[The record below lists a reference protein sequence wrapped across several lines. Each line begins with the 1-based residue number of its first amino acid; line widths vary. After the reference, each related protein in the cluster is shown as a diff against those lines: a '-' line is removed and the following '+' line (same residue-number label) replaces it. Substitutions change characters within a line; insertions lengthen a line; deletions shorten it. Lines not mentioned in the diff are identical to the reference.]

1 MLPLATPTAHTAFAG
16 LISVVAPLY
25 NEVDTVAQLVR
36 RVGAV
41 MQEHGYDYELIL
53 VNDGSTDSS
62 WQLLRELAAHDRHL
76 VAIDL
81 AGNYGQTLSLRA
93 GFAQARGE
101 VIIAMDGD
109 LQHDPAYIPQFISLI
124 NEGYDMVG
132 GAKAKRPEGRLA
144 TALATTA
151 HGIIRRLSGVQL
163 RYFGATY
170 KAYRSYLVKNVE
182 LLGDAHRFLGA
193 LVARKN
199 LRYCEFPIEIHERQ
213 FGQSN
218 YKISKLFYVIL
229 DLFILR
235 FFIVHGRKPFRLFG
249 LAGLLSLL
257 TGGVLAGQFL
267 IRSIFFGLN
276 IEARYP
282 LEFIFSLFLLMAGI
296 FLLCFGVLAEI
307 GMYNY
312 YSRRTRQPYVVR
324 HVAALA
330 LSNKR
335 NSSNESNDQ

>member
-1 MLPLATPTAHTAFAG
+1 MPSLATPTTNTAFTG

-25 NEVDTVAQLVR
+25 NEVANVGQLVS
-36 RVGAV
+36 RVAAV
-41 MQEHGYDYELIL
+41 MNQHGYDYELIL
-53 VNDGSTDSS
+53 VNDGSRDQS
-62 WQLLRELAAHDRHL
+62 WQLMQELAAHDRHL

-93 GFAQARGE
+93 GFERARGE

-132 GAKAKRPEGRLA
+132 GAKAKRPEGRVA

-182 LLGDAHRFLGA
+182 MLGDAHRFLGA
-193 LVARKN
+193 LVARKG

-257 TGGVLAGQFL
+257 LGGGLAGQFL
-267 IRSIFFGLN
+267 VRSIFFKLN
-276 IEARYP
+276 IFGTYP
-282 LEFIFSLFLLMAGI
+282 LEFIFSLFLLLGGI

-307 GMYNY
+307 GMYIY
-312 YSRRTRQPYVVR
+312 YSRQTRTPYVVR
-324 HVAALA
+324 QVA
-330 LSNKR
+330 SSF
-335 NSSNESNDQ
+335 NS

>member
-1 MLPLATPTAHTAFAG
+1 MRPLATPTANTTFTG

-36 RVGAV
+36 RVAAV
-41 MQEHGYDYELIL
+41 MQAHGYDYELIL

-124 NEGYDMVG
+124 NEGSDRVG
-132 GAKAKRPEGRLA
+132 GAKAKRPEGPIA

-170 KAYRSYLVKNVE
+170 KAYRSFLVKNVE
-182 LLGDAHRFLGA
+182 MLGDAHRFLGA

-267 IRSIFFGLN
+267 VRSVFFGLN

-324 HVAALA
+324 HVAEGRI
-330 LSNKR
+330 S
-335 NSSNESNDQ
+335 

>member
-1 MLPLATPTAHTAFAG
+1 MPDLPPLAIPTTNTTYSG

-25 NEVDTVAQLVR
+25 NEADTVAQLVA
-36 RVGAV
+36 RVAAV
-41 MQEHGYDYELIL
+41 MQQHHYRYELLL
-53 VNDGSTDSS
+53 VNDGSRDAS
-62 WQLLRELAAHDRHL
+62 WNIMQELARHEPNL
-76 VAIDL
+76 VVIDL
-81 AGNYGQTLSLRA
+81 AGNYGQTIGLRA
-93 GFAQARGE
+93 GFAQAKGD

-124 NEGYDMVG
+124 NAGYDMVG
-132 GAKAKRPEGRLA
+132 GAKAKRPEGAIA

-182 LLGDAHRFLGA
+182 MLGDAHRFLGA
-193 LVARKN
+193 LVARKG

-257 TGGVLAGQFL
+257 VGGVLAGQFL
-267 IRSIFFGLN
+267 VRSLFFGLN

-282 LEFIFSLFLLMAGI
+282 LEFIFSLFLIMAGI

-312 YSRRTRQPYVVR
+312 YSRPSRKPYVVR
-324 HVAALA
+324 QMAVSAAREPVA
-330 LSNKR
+330 
-335 NSSNESNDQ
+335 

>member
-1 MLPLATPTAHTAFAG
+1 MMPPLATPTAHTAFTG
-16 LISVVAPLY
+16 LISVIAPLY
-25 NEVDTVAQLVR
+25 NEADTVALLVA
-36 RVGAV
+36 RVAEV
-41 MQEHGYDYELIL
+41 MTAHGYDYELIL
-53 VNDGSTDSS
+53 VNDGSADRS
-62 WQLLRELAAHDRHL
+62 WDIMRGLAAANPQV

-81 AGNYGQTLSLRA
+81 AGNYGQTISLRA

-124 NEGYDMVG
+124 NEGYDLVG
-132 GAKAKRPEGRLA
+132 GAKAKRPEGAVA
-144 TALATTA
+144 TALATAA

-170 KAYRSYLVKNVE
+170 KAYRSYLVQNVE
-182 LLGDAHRFLGA
+182 MLGDAHRFLGA
-193 LVARKN
+193 LVARKG

-257 TGGVLAGQFL
+257 VGGALAGQFL
-267 IRSIFFGLN
+267 VRSVFFRLN
-276 IEARYP
+276 IFGTYP
-282 LEFIFSLFLLMAGI
+282 LEFIFSLFLIMAGI

-307 GMYNY
+307 GMHNY
-312 YSRRTRQPYVVR
+312 YSRPSRPPYVVR
-324 HVAALA
+324 QRVGGAPTAT
-330 LSNKR
+330 
-335 NSSNESNDQ
+335 

>member
-1 MLPLATPTAHTAFAG
+1 MIPLATPTANTAFAG
-16 LISVVAPLY
+16 LISVVAPVY

-36 RVGAV
+36 RVAAV
-41 MQEHGYDYELIL
+41 MQAHDYDYELIL

-132 GAKAKRPEGRLA
+132 GAKAKRPEGPIA

-163 RYFGATY
+163 HYFGATY

-249 LAGLLSLL
+249 LAGLLCLL

-267 IRSIFFGLN
+267 IRSVFFGLN

-324 HVAALA
+324 HVAGAA
-330 LSNKR
+330 
-335 NSSNESNDQ
+335 

>member
-1 MLPLATPTAHTAFAG
+1 MPPLATPTAHTAFTG

-25 NEVDTVAQLVR
+25 NEADTVALLVA
-36 RVGAV
+36 RVAEV
-41 MQEHGYDYELIL
+41 MTAHAYDYELIL
-53 VNDGSTDSS
+53 VNDGSADRS
-62 WQLLRELAAHDRHL
+62 WEIMRGLAAANPRV

-81 AGNYGQTLSLRA
+81 AGNYGQTISLRA

-109 LQHDPAYIPQFISLI
+109 LQHDPAYIPQFMSLI
-124 NEGYDMVG
+124 NEGYDLVG
-132 GAKAKRPEGRLA
+132 GAKAKRPEGAVA
-144 TALATTA
+144 TALATAA
-151 HGIIRRLSGVQL
+151 HGIIRQLSGVQL

-170 KAYRSYLVKNVE
+170 KAYRRYLVQHVE
-182 LLGDAHRFLGA
+182 MLGDAHRFLGA
-193 LVARKN
+193 LVARKG

-249 LAGLLSLL
+249 VAGLLSLL
-257 TGGVLAGQFL
+257 VGGALAGQFL
-267 IRSIFFGLN
+267 VRSVFFKLN
-276 IEARYP
+276 IFGTYP
-282 LEFIFSLFLLMAGI
+282 LEFIFSLFLIMAGI

-312 YSRRTRQPYVVR
+312 YSRPSRPPYVVR
-324 HVAALA
+324 QTLSAANA
-330 LSNKR
+330 N
-335 NSSNESNDQ
+335 

>member
-1 MLPLATPTAHTAFAG
+1 MMPPLATPTAHTAFTG

-25 NEVDTVAQLVR
+25 NEADTAALLVA
-36 RVGAV
+36 RVAEV
-41 MQEHGYDYELIL
+41 MTAHGYDYELIL
-53 VNDGSTDSS
+53 VNDGSADRS
-62 WQLLRELAAHDRHL
+62 WDIMRGLAAANPRV

-81 AGNYGQTLSLRA
+81 AGNYGQTISLRA

-109 LQHDPAYIPQFISLI
+109 LQHDPAYIPQFMSLI
-124 NEGYDMVG
+124 NEGYDLVG
-132 GAKAKRPEGRLA
+132 GAKAKRPEGAIA
-144 TALATTA
+144 TALATAA

-170 KAYRSYLVKNVE
+170 KAYRSYLVQNVE
-182 LLGDAHRFLGA
+182 MLGDAHRFLGA
-193 LVARKN
+193 LVARKG

-249 LAGLLSLL
+249 VAGLLSLL
-257 TGGVLAGQFL
+257 VGGALAGQFL
-267 IRSIFFGLN
+267 VRSVFFKLN
-276 IEARYP
+276 IFGTYP
-282 LEFIFSLFLLMAGI
+282 LEFIFSLFLIMAGI

-312 YSRRTRQPYVVR
+312 YSRPSRPPYVVR
-324 HVAALA
+324 QMA
-330 LSNKR
+330 
-335 NSSNESNDQ
+335 SSFNI

>member
-1 MLPLATPTAHTAFAG
+1 MFPLATPTANTAFAG

-25 NEVDTVAQLVR
+25 NEAETVAELVR
-36 RVGAV
+36 RVAAV
-41 MQEHGYDYELIL
+41 MHAHGYHYELIL
-53 VNDGSTDSS
+53 VNDGSADRS
-62 WQLLRELAAHDRHL
+62 WSIMQELAAHDSTL

-81 AGNYGQTLSLRA
+81 AGNYGQTISLRA

-109 LQHDPAYIPQFISLI
+109 LQHDPAYIPQFMSLL

-132 GAKAKRPEGRLA
+132 GAKAKRPEGAIA

-151 HGIIRRLSGVQL
+151 HGIIRHLSGVQL

-170 KAYRSYLVKNVE
+170 KAFRSYLVKNVE
-182 LLGDAHRFLGA
+182 MLGDAHRFLGA
-193 LVARKN
+193 LVARKG

-249 LAGLLSLL
+249 LAGLLCLL
-257 TGGVLAGQFL
+257 VGGTIAGQFL
-267 IRSIFFGLN
+267 VRSVFFGLN
-276 IEARYP
+276 IEAKYP
-282 LEFIFSLFLLMAGI
+282 LEFIFSLFLLMAGL

-307 GMYNY
+307 GMYIY
-312 YSRRTRQPYVVR
+312 YSRPTRQPYVVR
-324 HVAALA
+324 QVATAVREPVA
-330 LSNKR
+330 
-335 NSSNESNDQ
+335 

>member
-1 MLPLATPTAHTAFAG
+1 MSMPSLATPTANTAFAG
-16 LISVVAPLY
+16 LISIVAPLY
-25 NEVDTVAQLVR
+25 NEVANVAQLVS
-36 RVGAV
+36 RVSAV
-41 MQEHGYDYELIL
+41 MAQHGYDYELIL
-53 VNDGSTDSS
+53 VNDGSRDQS
-62 WQLLRELAAHDRHL
+62 WALMQELAAHDRHL

-93 GFAQARGE
+93 GFERARGE

-132 GAKAKRPEGRLA
+132 GAKAKRPEGPVA

-193 LVARKN
+193 LVARKG

-257 TGGVLAGQFL
+257 LGGGLAGQFL
-267 IRSIFFGLN
+267 VRSIFFGLN
-276 IEARYP
+276 IFDTYP
-282 LEFIFSLFLLMAGI
+282 LEFIFSLFMLLGGI

-307 GMYNY
+307 GMYIY
-312 YSRRTRQPYVVR
+312 YSRHTRTPYVVR
-324 HVAALA
+324 QVA
-330 LSNKR
+330 
-335 NSSNESNDQ
+335 ESPRAKA

>member
-1 MLPLATPTAHTAFAG
+1 MPPLATPTANTAFSG

-25 NEVDTVAQLVR
+25 NEMDTVAQLVS
-36 RVGAV
+36 RVAAV
-41 MQEHGYDYELIL
+41 MQQHRYDYELIL
-53 VNDGSTDSS
+53 VNDGSTDRS
-62 WQLLRELAAHDRHL
+62 WSIMQELAAHDPHL

-132 GAKAKRPEGRLA
+132 GAKAKRPEGAIA

-170 KAYRSYLVKNVE
+170 KAYRSYLVHNVE
-182 LLGDAHRFLGA
+182 MLGDAHRFLGA
-193 LVARKN
+193 LVARKG

-218 YKISKLFYVIL
+218 YKLSKLFYVIL

-257 TGGVLAGQFL
+257 VGGVIAGQFL
-267 IRSIFFGLN
+267 VRSLFFGLN
-276 IEARYP
+276 IEATYP

-312 YSRRTRQPYVVR
+312 YSRPSRKPYIVRQMAASAVR
-324 HVAALA
+324 EKVA
-330 LSNKR
+330 
-335 NSSNESNDQ
+335 

>member
-1 MLPLATPTAHTAFAG
+1 MMPPLATPTAHTAFTG

-25 NEVDTVAQLVR
+25 NEADTAALLVA
-36 RVGAV
+36 RVAEV
-41 MQEHGYDYELIL
+41 MTAHGYDYELIL
-53 VNDGSTDSS
+53 VNDGSADRS
-62 WQLLRELAAHDRHL
+62 WDIMRGLAAANLRV

-81 AGNYGQTLSLRA
+81 AGNYGQTISLRA

-109 LQHDPAYIPQFISLI
+109 LQHDPAYIPQFMSLI
-124 NEGYDMVG
+124 NEGYDLVG
-132 GAKAKRPEGRLA
+132 GAKAKRPEGAIA
-144 TALATTA
+144 TALATAA

-170 KAYRSYLVKNVE
+170 KAYRSYLVQNVE
-182 LLGDAHRFLGA
+182 MLGDAHRFLGA
-193 LVARKN
+193 LVARKG

-249 LAGLLSLL
+249 VAGLLSLL
-257 TGGVLAGQFL
+257 VGGALAGQFL
-267 IRSIFFGLN
+267 VRSVFFKLN
-276 IEARYP
+276 IFGTYP
-282 LEFIFSLFLLMAGI
+282 LEFIFSLFLIMAGI

-312 YSRRTRQPYVVR
+312 YSRPSRPPYVVR
-324 HVAALA
+324 QMA
-330 LSNKR
+330 
-335 NSSNESNDQ
+335 SSFNI

>member
-1 MLPLATPTAHTAFAG
+1 MQPLATPTANTAFAG

-25 NEVDTVAQLVR
+25 NEADTVALLVA
-36 RVGAV
+36 RVTEV
-41 MQEHGYDYELIL
+41 MQTHGYDYELIL
-53 VNDGSTDSS
+53 VNDGSADQS
-62 WQLLRELAAHDRHL
+62 WRIMQELAAQHPQV
-76 VAIDL
+76 VALDL

-101 VIIAMDGD
+101 VIIALDGD

-124 NEGYDMVG
+124 NEGYDLVG
-132 GAKAKRPEGRLA
+132 GAKAKRPEGPIA

-151 HGIIRRLSGVQL
+151 HGIIRRLSGVRL

-182 LLGDAHRFLGA
+182 MLGDAHRFLGA
-193 LVARKN
+193 LVARKG

-257 TGGVLAGQFL
+257 VGGVLAGQYL
-267 IRSIFFGLN
+267 VRSVFFHLN
-276 IEARYP
+276 IFATYP

-312 YSRRTRQPYVVR
+312 YSRSSRPPYIIRQMTAARVV
-324 HVAALA
+324 
-330 LSNKR
+330 S
-335 NSSNESNDQ
+335 

>member
-1 MLPLATPTAHTAFAG
+1 MPPLVTPTANTAFAG

-25 NEVDTVAQLVR
+25 NEVDTVAQLVS
-36 RVGAV
+36 RVAAV
-41 MQEHGYDYELIL
+41 MQQHGYDYELIL
-53 VNDGSTDSS
+53 VNDGSTDRS
-62 WQLLRELAAHDRHL
+62 WQMMRELAAHDRHL

-132 GAKAKRPEGRLA
+132 GAKAKRPEGPIA

-170 KAYRSYLVKNVE
+170 KAYRGYLVKNVE
-182 LLGDAHRFLGA
+182 MLGDAHRFLGA

-218 YKISKLFYVIL
+218 YRISKLFYVIL

-235 FFIVHGRKPFRLFG
+235 FFIVHSRKPFRLFG
-249 LAGLLSLL
+249 LSGLLSLL
-257 TGGVLAGQFL
+257 VGGVLAGQFL

-282 LEFIFSLFLLMAGI
+282 LEFIFSLFLIMAGI

-312 YSRRTRQPYVVR
+312 YSRRSRKPYVVR
-324 HVAALA
+324 HVAG
-330 LSNKR
+330 
-335 NSSNESNDQ
+335 NDLGSGLKN

>member
-1 MLPLATPTAHTAFAG
+1 
-16 LISVVAPLY
+16 
-25 NEVDTVAQLVR
+25 
-36 RVGAV
+36 
-41 MQEHGYDYELIL
+41 MQ
-53 VNDGSTDSS
+53 
-62 WQLLRELAAHDRHL
+62 ELAAHDRHL

-132 GAKAKRPEGRLA
+132 GAKAKRPEGPVA

-170 KAYRSYLVKNVE
+170 KAFRSYLVKNVE
-182 LLGDAHRFLGA
+182 MLGDAHRFLGA
-193 LVARKN
+193 LVARKG

-257 TGGVLAGQFL
+257 LGGLLAGQFL
-267 IRSIFFGLN
+267 VRSVFFGLN
-276 IEARYP
+276 IFDTYP
-282 LEFIFSLFLLMAGI
+282 LEFIFSLIVLLGGI

-307 GMYNY
+307 GMYIY
-312 YSRRTRQPYVVR
+312 YSRPSRTPYVVR
-324 HVAALA
+324 AVAASN
-330 LSNKR
+330 LS
-335 NSSNESNDQ
+335 S